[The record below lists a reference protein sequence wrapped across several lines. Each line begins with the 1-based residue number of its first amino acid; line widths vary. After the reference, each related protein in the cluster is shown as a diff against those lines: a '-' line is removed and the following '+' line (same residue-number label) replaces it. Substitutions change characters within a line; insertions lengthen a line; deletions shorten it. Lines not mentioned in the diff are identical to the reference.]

1 METERLILRRW
12 EETDAENL
20 YQFAKDPDVGPIA
33 GWPPHQ
39 SVEESLDVIRNVFSG
54 QEAYGNT
61 NKYYIEEP
69 KTENSFRDVPML
81 PDVEEAFRSVIQKR
95 PQIKETIVWD
105 ELHQNSMTGFLW
117 IDKDGHYEVAQHWS
131 NHLRWA

>member
-1 METERLILRRW
+1 VVVLETERLILRRW

-117 IDKDGHYEVAQHWS
+117 IDKDGH
-131 NHLRWA
+131 

>member
-117 IDKDGHYEVAQHWS
+117 IDKDGH
-131 NHLRWA
+131 

>member
-1 METERLILRRW
+1 MLETERLILRRW

-117 IDKDGHYEVAQHWS
+117 IDKDGH
-131 NHLRWA
+131 